1 MKLQN
6 KKTAG
11 FNNKI
16 SGEEMSREIKFRI
29 YDKGE

>member
-16 SGEEMSREIKFRI
+16 SGEEMSKKELDKI
-29 YDKGE
+29 DKGE